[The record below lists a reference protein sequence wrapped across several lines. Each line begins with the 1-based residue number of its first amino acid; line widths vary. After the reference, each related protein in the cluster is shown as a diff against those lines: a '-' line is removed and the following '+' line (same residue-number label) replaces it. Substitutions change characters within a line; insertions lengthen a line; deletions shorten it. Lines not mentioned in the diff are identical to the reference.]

1 MTLDDKFR
9 LSAAELAAR
18 DRVYGYLAN
27 CPEIM
32 DMINEPTFEKT
43 AEMMSD
49 IRMCSLGKIFWVVAV
64 REIWQQTY
72 PGTISPVGT
81 WESIDRTRMMASSD
95 IRVQCAQTAMA
106 MFDKHDYSVV
116 DVQIECDKY
125 CEHLDE
131 HDDNPVAWG
140 MGQFLPLVVERL
152 CQLYSS
158 DIDKEEKLARAE
170 KFCQEF
176 HNDEE
181 FNPTADDFKEKVAR
195 LCESFRK
202 RIDTFNEEGKDGND
216 G

>member
-9 LSAAELAAR
+9 LSAAEIAAR
-18 DRVYGYLAN
+18 DRVYAYLAN

-32 DMINEPTFEKT
+32 DVINEPSFEKT

-49 IRMCSLGKIFWVVAV
+49 IRVCSLGKIFWVVAV

-72 PGTISPVGT
+72 PGTESPVGT
-81 WESIDRTRMMASSD
+81 WESIDRTRMLASSD
-95 IRVQCAQTAMA
+95 LRVQCAQVAMA
-106 MFDKHDYSVV
+106 MFEKHDNSSV
-116 DVQIECDKY
+116 DVRIECQKY
-125 CEHLDE
+125 CEGMLE
-131 HDDNPVAWG
+131 HVDTNPVAWG
-140 MGQFLPLVVERL
+140 MNEFLPLVVERL
-152 CQLYSS
+152 CHMYDS
-158 DIDKEEKLARAE
+158 DLDHEEKVSRAE
-170 KFCQEF
+170 VFCQEF

-202 RIDTFNEEGKDGND
+202 KIEEEKEGND